1 MCLSPHYP
9 ISADININVTQTQ
22 QLHVKSSWTHISH
35 FSVRMLSFFLILDFG
50 VIGLYGHLWSPDQQD
65 RKAHLT
71 FLYGNKYFLNEM
83 ELNIVFQYVT
93 LLDSHFNIELFK
105 SERENTINLVIIL
118 QSKYFYNFIGDTM
131 KTWAEKTKIIQIWS
145 DIKSGIS

>member
-1 MCLSPHYP
+1 MVICDHQ
-9 ISADININVTQTQ
+9 INKTEKLT
-22 QLHVKSSWTHISH
+22 LP
-35 FSVRMLSFFLILDFG
+35 FFIE
-50 VIGLYGHLWSPDQQD
+50 I
-65 RKAHLT
+65 R
-71 FLYGNKYFLNEM
+71 NKYFLNEM

-131 KTWAEKTKIIQIWS
+131 KT
-145 DIKSGIS
+145 

>member
-1 MCLSPHYP
+1 MIICDHQ
-9 ISADININVTQTQ
+9 INKTEKLT
-22 QLHVKSSWTHISH
+22 LP
-35 FSVRMLSFFLILDFG
+35 FFIE
-50 VIGLYGHLWSPDQQD
+50 I
-65 RKAHLT
+65 R
-71 FLYGNKYFLNEM
+71 NKYFLNEM

-131 KTWAEKTKIIQIWS
+131 KT
-145 DIKSGIS
+145 